1 MNRFLSVGMLAGLLV
16 LAGFPGGSTLAQ
28 EAADKLAD
36 IRAQQIELQKQIEA
50 GELSHLTKRQ
60 QNTISRAQADVFA
73 IIEGKQTLDE
83 LNISEKVRLENAL
96 ESINANFV
104 GTDAAGREQLVCK
117 RVALTGTGMKTTRCA
132 PQAEWDQVRE
142 TSRGSLEK
150 QHVCTPPGCGQ

>member
-1 MNRFLSVGMLAGLLV
+1 MNKVVSTLIFASLLAGLT
-16 LAGFPGGSTLAQ
+16 GGMATAQ
-28 EAADKLAD
+28 EAVDKLAD
-36 IRAQQIELQKQIEA
+36 IRTQQQELKGQLEA

-60 QNTISRAQADVFA
+60 QNAIGRAQTDVFA
-73 IIEGKQTLDE
+73 IIDGKQSLDE

-104 GTDAAGREQLVCK
+104 GSNAAGRDQLVCK
-117 RVALTGTGMKTTRCA
+117 RVALSGTGMKTTRCA

-150 QHVCTPPGCGQ
+150 RWVCTPPGCGT